1 MSPVNPPCWSR
12 TVNDIPITRMPMNQA
27 ASDRSPMQIEQ
38 LKPIIEA
45 ALLASSQPMTVHQ
58 LAEMFNDADDVSA
71 ESIARA
77 LEALGTD
84 CDGRGVELKEVAS
97 GFRYQVRQEVHAW
110 ISRMWTEKPS
120 RYSRALLETL
130 ALIAYRQPITRPEI
144 EQIRGVVVST
154 NIIKTMEEREWI
166 RVVGYRD
173 VPGKPALFGT
183 TRSFLD
189 YFNLKSLDQLPPLS
203 EIRDMEDP
211 QLRFEQEP
219 LPARIIRDLS
229 IDPEG
234 DALLLEQAR
243 DSSDEDADATPVTD
257 EGAGTAL
264 DSESADGSV
273 SPPEAEATKDQDAG
287 LEPTETGQ
295 ADTDPEESEP
305 TEPDLAEPDLAEPE
319 PTRPGPDESNDDSA
333 ETGVEEPR
341 SDPLDDSLG
350 DGRGDK
356 KALDSSTPSTADEAA
371 NPADVEHDDAEQDT
385 EEYRA

>member
-1 MSPVNPPCWSR
+1 
-12 TVNDIPITRMPMNQA
+12 
-27 ASDRSPMQIEQ
+27 MQIEQ

-58 LAEMFNDADDVSA
+58 LADLFNEADDVST
-71 ESIARA
+71 ELIARA
-77 LEALGTD
+77 LEALASD

-97 GFRYQVRQEVHAW
+97 GFRYQVRQDVHAW

-144 EQIRGVVVST
+144 EQIRGVVVSS

-183 TRSFLD
+183 TRAFLD

-219 LPARIIRDLS
+219 LPVRIARDLP
-229 IDPEG
+229 IDPDGDSDGDEHAEADHLEG
-234 DALLLEQAR
+234 KQAAEPAA
-243 DSSDEDADATPVTD
+243 DSANHRETSQTDTDADVSDASTESNEHRSETS
-257 EGAGTAL
+257 AL
-264 DSESADGSV
+264 DESS
-273 SPPEAEATKDQDAG
+273 
-287 LEPTETGQ
+287 
-295 ADTDPEESEP
+295 
-305 TEPDLAEPDLAEPE
+305 
-319 PTRPGPDESNDDSA
+319 
-333 ETGVEEPR
+333 
-341 SDPLDDSLG
+341 
-350 DGRGDK
+350 
-356 KALDSSTPSTADEAA
+356 PSTADEAA
-371 NPADVEHDDAEQDT
+371 TPADVESDAADQDT

>member
-1 MSPVNPPCWSR
+1 
-12 TVNDIPITRMPMNQA
+12 
-27 ASDRSPMQIEQ
+27 MQIEQ

-58 LAEMFNDADDVSA
+58 LGDLFNEADDVDHGQ
-71 ESIARA
+71 IARV
-77 LEALGTD
+77 LEALADD
-84 CDGRGVELKEVAS
+84 CAGRGIELKQVAS
-97 GFRYQVRQEVHAW
+97 GFRYQVRQEVHPW
-110 ISRMWTEKPS
+110 ITRMWTEKPS

-183 TRSFLD
+183 TRAFLD

-219 LPARIIRDLS
+219 LPVRAVRDLP
-229 IDPEG
+229 IDPDGEIPT
-234 DALLLEQAR
+234 D
-243 DSSDEDADATPVTD
+243 DADADDTTD
-257 EGAGTAL
+257 IMADAPAPAASPGSG
-264 DSESADGSV
+264 ESGSHM
-273 SPPEAEATKDQDAG
+273 SPSVEI
-287 LEPTETGQ
+287 PT
-295 ADTDPEESEP
+295 
-305 TEPDLAEPDLAEPE
+305 
-319 PTRPGPDESNDDSA
+319 
-333 ETGVEEPR
+333 
-341 SDPLDDSLG
+341 
-350 DGRGDK
+350 
-356 KALDSSTPSTADEAA
+356 STADEAA
-371 NPADVEHDDAEQDT
+371 PPAADVEPDAAEQDT